1 MNIYMITL
9 GCSKN
14 QVDSEMILGF
24 LKNHGSNV
32 VATPEEADIL
42 MVNTCAFI
50 LSAREEAIN
59 TILELAKYKTGNKK
73 LIVMGCLAQ
82 RYKDELISELPEVDY
97 FMKID
102 DYKEIASV
110 LNNLLHTNYKESD
123 TLSFLDRVTDEPDY
137 MTYVRISDGCLN
149 RCAFCAIPLIRGR
162 LKSRTIEDIYQEVE
176 DRVDKGTYEINIISQ
191 DTTRYGFDLYKKNA
205 LVDLL
210 TKLVE
215 IKGNYKIRLFY
226 LYPEIVTDELIEFIK
241 KNPEHL
247 MPYFDIPLQHSED
260 HVLKD
265 MKRRGNR
272 AYLVDLIAKIRRE
285 IPHAIFR
292 TTMMVGFPGETDEDV
307 DNMID
312 FMKTTKF
319 DRLGVF
325 TYSPEEGTVGAIMPN
340 QVPEHVKNERYNK
353 VMKAQFYISLE
364 KNREKIDQ
372 NFDVL
377 IESYDESNF
386 MYKGRSYG
394 FAPDD
399 IDGCIYVAAH
409 EELKP
414 GQIVSVNIKDAD
426 SYSLTG
432 EQND

>member
-14 QVDSEMILGF
+14 QVDSEMVLGF
-24 LKNHGSNV
+24 LKNHGNKV
-32 VATPEEADIL
+32 VALPENADIL

-59 TILELAKYKTGNKK
+59 TILDVAKYKTPGKK

-82 RYKDELISELPEVDY
+82 RYKDELIDVLPEVDY
-97 FMKID
+97 FMTID
-102 DYKEIASV
+102 DYKDISRV

-123 TLSFLDRVTDEPDY
+123 LLSYTERVTDTPDY

-162 LKSRTIEDIYQEVE
+162 LHSRTIEDIENEV
-176 DRVDKGTYEINIISQ
+176 RNAVNKGTYEINIISQ
-191 DTTRYGFDLYKKNA
+191 DTTRYGYDLYKKNA

-210 TKLVE
+210 KVLVK
-215 IKGNYKIRLFY
+215 IPGKFKIRLFY
-226 LYPEIVTDELIEFIK
+226 LYPEIVTDELIDFIK
-241 KNPEHL
+241 DNPEHI

-260 HVLKD
+260 KVLKA
-265 MKRRGNR
+265 MRRRGNR
-272 AYLVDLIAKIRRE
+272 EYLVSLLHKIKER

-307 DNMID
+307 DNLVK
-312 FMKTTKF
+312 FMQEIKF

-325 TYSPEEGTVGAIMPN
+325 TYSPEEGTEGAKMVQI
-340 QVPEHVKNERYNK
+340 PESVKNERYNK
-353 VMKAQFYISLE
+353 VMEAQFYISLE
-364 KNREKIDQ
+364 KNREKIGT

-377 IESYDESNF
+377 IEGYDEENY
-386 MYKGRSYG
+386 MYTGRTYG

-399 IDGCIYVAAH
+399 IDGCVYVAAH
-409 EELKP
+409 DELKP
-414 GQIVSVNIKDAD
+414 GQIVNVNIKDAD

>member
-1 MNIYMITL
+1 MNIYMVTL

-14 QVDSEMILGF
+14 QVDSEMVLGF
-24 LKNHGSNV
+24 LKNHGNTI
-32 VATPEEADIL
+32 VANPENADIL

-50 LSAREEAIN
+50 LSAKEEAIN
-59 TILELAKYKTGNKK
+59 TILEVAKYKTEGKK

-97 FMKID
+97 FLKID
-102 DYKEIASV
+102 DYKDISKV
-110 LNNLLHTNYKESD
+110 LNNLLHTSYKEND
-123 TLSFLDRVTDEPDY
+123 LLSYTERVTDTPNY

-162 LKSRTIEDIYQEVE
+162 LKSRTIEDIENEV
-176 DRVDKGTYEINIISQ
+176 RIAVSKGTYEINIISQ
-191 DTTRYGFDLYKKNA
+191 DTTRYGYDLYKKNA

-210 TKLVE
+210 KVLVKIE
-215 IKGNYKIRLFY
+215 GKFKIRLFY
-226 LYPEIVTDELIEFIK
+226 LYPEIVTDELIDFIK
-241 KNPEHL
+241 DNPDHI
-247 MPYFDIPLQHSED
+247 MPYFDIPLQHCED
-260 HVLKD
+260 KVLKA
-265 MKRRGNR
+265 MRRRGNR
-272 AYLVDLIAKIRRE
+272 EYLVSLLKKIKER

-292 TTMMVGFPGETDEDV
+292 TTMLVGFPGETDEDV
-307 DNMID
+307 DHLVE
-312 FMKTTKF
+312 FMQDIKF

-325 TYSPEEGTVGAIMPN
+325 TYSPEEGTIGATLEQIPDAI
-340 QVPEHVKNERYNK
+340 KNERYNK

-364 KNREKIDQ
+364 KNREKIGQ

-377 IESYDESNF
+377 IEGYDEDNL
-386 MYKGRSYG
+386 MYTGRTYG

-399 IDGCIYVAAH
+399 IDGCVYVAAH
-409 EELKP
+409 QELKP
-414 GQIVSVNIKDAD
+414 GDIVNVCIKDAD

>member
-1 MNIYMITL
+1 MNVYMITL

-24 LKNHGSNV
+24 LKNHGANV

-82 RYKDELISELPEVDY
+82 RYKEELIPELPEVDY

-102 DYKEIASV
+102 DYKDIARV
-110 LNNLLHTNYKESD
+110 LNNLLHTSYKESD
-123 TLSFLDRVTDEPDY
+123 LLSFTDRVTDTPDY

-162 LKSRTIEDIYQEVE
+162 LKSRTIEDIKDEV
-176 DRVDKGTYEINIISQ
+176 VKAVNKGTYEINIISQ
-191 DTTRYGFDLYKKNA
+191 DTTRYGYDLYKKNA

-210 TKLVE
+210 KELVTIE
-215 IKGNYKIRLFY
+215 GKFKIRLFY
-226 LYPEIVTDELIEFIK
+226 LYPEIVSDELIDFIK
-241 KNPEHL
+241 DNPDHI

-260 HVLKD
+260 KVLKA
-265 MKRRGNR
+265 MNRRGDR
-272 AYLVDLIAKIRRE
+272 AYLVSLLNKIKTK

-292 TTMMVGFPGETDEDV
+292 TTMMVGFPGETEEDV
-307 DNMID
+307 ENMIE
-312 FMKTTKF
+312 FMKEIKF

-325 TYSPEEGTVGAIMPN
+325 TYSPEEGTKGALMEQIPDS
-340 QVPEHVKNERYNK
+340 VKNDRYNR
-353 VMKAQFYISLE
+353 VMEAQFYISLE
-364 KNREKIDQ
+364 KNREKIGQ

-377 IESYDESNF
+377 IEGYDESNF
-386 MYKGRSYG
+386 MYYGRSYG

-399 IDGCIYVAAH
+399 IDGSVYVAAH
-409 EELKP
+409 EELKA
-414 GQIVSVNIKDAD
+414 GDIVSINIKDAD

-432 EQND
+432 EQNG

>member
-24 LKNHGSNV
+24 LKNHGANV
-32 VATPEEADIL
+32 VATPQEADIL

-59 TILELAKYKTGNKK
+59 TILELTKYKTKNKK

-82 RYKDELISELPEVDY
+82 RYKDELIEELPEVDY

-102 DYKEIASV
+102 DYKEIARV
-110 LNNLLHTNYKESD
+110 LNDLLHTNYKESD
-123 TLSFLDRVTDEPDY
+123 TLSFIDRVTDEPDY

-162 LKSRTIEDIYQEVE
+162 LKSRTIEDIYTEVE
-176 DRVDKGTYEINIISQ
+176 TAVKKGTYEINIISQ

-210 TKLVE
+210 SELVKIE
-215 IKGNYKIRLFY
+215 GNYKIRLFY
-226 LYPEIVTDELIEFIK
+226 LYPEIVTDELIAFIK
-241 KNPEHL
+241 NNPDHI

-272 AYLVDLIAKIRRE
+272 AYLVELIAKIRRE
-285 IPHAIFR
+285 IPEAIFR
-292 TTMMVGFPGETDEDV
+292 TTMMVGFPGETEEDV
-307 DNMID
+307 DNMIE
-312 FMKTTKF
+312 FMKVTKF
-319 DRLGVF
+319 DRLGTF
-325 TYSPEEGTVGAIMPN
+325 TYSPEEGTVGAAMPN
-340 QVPEHVKNERYNK
+340 QIPESVKNDRYNR

-364 KNREKIDQ
+364 KNREKIGK

-377 IESYDESNF
+377 IESYDEANF
-386 MYKGRSYG
+386 MYRGRSYG

-414 GQIVSVNIKDAD
+414 GQIVSVCIKDAD

>member
-24 LKNHGSNV
+24 LKNHGANV
-32 VATPEEADIL
+32 VATPQEADIL

-59 TILELAKYKTGNKK
+59 TILELAKYKTKNKK

-82 RYKDELISELPEVDY
+82 RYKDELITELPEVDY

-102 DYKEIASV
+102 DYKEIARV
-110 LNNLLHTNYKESD
+110 LNDLLHTNYKESD
-123 TLSFLDRVTDEPDY
+123 TLSFIDRVTDEPDY

-162 LKSRTIEDIYQEVE
+162 LKSRTIEDIYAEVE
-176 DRVDKGTYEINIISQ
+176 AAVKKGTYEINIISQ

-210 TKLVE
+210 TELVKIE
-215 IKGNYKIRLFY
+215 GNYKIRLFY
-226 LYPEIVTDELIEFIK
+226 LYPEIVSDELIQFIK
-241 KNPEHL
+241 NNPEHV

-285 IPHAIFR
+285 IPEAIFR
-292 TTMMVGFPGETDEDV
+292 TTMMVGFPGETEEDV
-307 DNMID
+307 DNMIE
-312 FMKTTKF
+312 FMKVTKF
-319 DRLGVF
+319 DRLGTF
-325 TYSPEEGTVGAIMPN
+325 TYSPEEGTVGAVMPN
-340 QVPEHVKNERYNK
+340 QIPESVKNDRYNR

-364 KNREKIDQ
+364 KNREKIGK

-377 IESYDESNF
+377 IESYDEANF

-409 EELKP
+409 DELKP
-414 GQIVSVNIKDAD
+414 GQIVSVCIKDAD

>member
-24 LKNHGSNV
+24 LKNHSSNV

-176 DRVDKGTYEINIISQ
+176 DRVNKGTYEINIISQ

-226 LYPEIVTDELIEFIK
+226 LYPEIVTDELIDFIK
-241 KNPEHL
+241 NNPEHV

-325 TYSPEEGTVGAIMPN
+325 TYSPEEGTVGAVMPN

-364 KNREKIDQ
+364 KNREKIGQ

>member
-1 MNIYMITL
+1 MKIYMITL

-14 QVDSEMILGF
+14 QVDSEMVLGF
-24 LKNHGSNV
+24 LKNHGNTI
-32 VATPEEADIL
+32 VANPEEADVL

-50 LSAREEAIN
+50 LSAKEEAIN
-59 TILELAKYKTGNKK
+59 TILELANYKTENKK

-82 RYKDELISELPEVDY
+82 RYKDELIAELPEVDL
-97 FMKID
+97 FLKID
-102 DYKEIASV
+102 DYKNISQV
-110 LNNLLHTNYKESD
+110 LNNLFHTSYKEQD
-123 TLSFLDRVTDEPDY
+123 TLSFIERVTDVPDY

-149 RCAFCAIPLIRGR
+149 RCAFCAIPLIRGI
-162 LKSRTIEDIYQEVE
+162 LKSRTIEDIKEEVSLA
-176 DRVDKGTYEINIISQ
+176 VSKGTYEINIISQ

-210 TKLVE
+210 KELVT
-215 IKGNYKIRLFY
+215 IPGNYKIRLFY
-226 LYPEIVTDELIEFIK
+226 LYPEIVTDELISFIRDHK
-241 KNPEHL
+241 DHI

-260 HVLKD
+260 HILKS
-265 MKRRGNR
+265 MRRRGNR
-272 AYLVDLIAKIRRE
+272 AYLISLIEKIRKE
-285 IPHAIFR
+285 IPEAIFR
-292 TTMMVGFPGETDEDV
+292 TTMMVGFPGETEEDV
-307 DNMID
+307 ESLIK
-312 FMKTTKF
+312 FMETTKF
-319 DRLGVF
+319 DRLGTF
-325 TYSPEEGTVGAIMPN
+325 TYSPEEGTEGAKMEQIPDYI
-340 QVPEHVKNERYNK
+340 KNDRYNR

-364 KNREKIDQ
+364 KNREKIGRD
-372 NFDVL
+372 FDVL

-399 IDGCIYVAAH
+399 IDGCVYVAAH

-414 GQIVSVNIKDAD
+414 GQIVSVRIKDAD

>member
-176 DRVDKGTYEINIISQ
+176 DRVNKGTYEINIISQ

-241 KNPEHL
+241 NNPEHL

-325 TYSPEEGTVGAIMPN
+325 TYSPEEGTVGAVMPN

-364 KNREKIDQ
+364 KNREKIGQ

-386 MYKGRSYG
+386 MYRGRSYG

>member
-1 MNIYMITL
+1 MKIYMITL

-14 QVDSEMILGF
+14 QVDSEMVLGF
-24 LKNHGSNV
+24 LKNHGNTI
-32 VATPEEADIL
+32 VANPEEADVL

-50 LSAREEAIN
+50 LSAKEEAIN
-59 TILELAKYKTGNKK
+59 TILELANYKTENKK

-82 RYKDELISELPEVDY
+82 RYKDELITELPEVDL
-97 FMKID
+97 FLKID
-102 DYKEIASV
+102 DYKNISQV
-110 LNNLLHTNYKESD
+110 LNNLFHTSYKEQD
-123 TLSFLDRVTDEPDY
+123 TLSFIERVTDVPDY

-149 RCAFCAIPLIRGR
+149 RCAFCAIPLIRGI
-162 LKSRTIEDIYQEVE
+162 LKSRTIEDIKEEVSLA
-176 DRVDKGTYEINIISQ
+176 VSKGTYEINIISQ

-210 TKLVE
+210 KELVT
-215 IKGNYKIRLFY
+215 IPGNYKIRLFY
-226 LYPEIVTDELIEFIK
+226 LYPEIVTDELISFIRDHK
-241 KNPEHL
+241 DHI

-260 HVLKD
+260 HILKS
-265 MKRRGNR
+265 MRRRGNR
-272 AYLVDLIAKIRRE
+272 AYLISLIEKIRKE
-285 IPHAIFR
+285 IPEAIFR
-292 TTMMVGFPGETDEDV
+292 TTMMVGFPGETEEDV
-307 DNMID
+307 ESLIK
-312 FMKTTKF
+312 FMETTKF
-319 DRLGVF
+319 DRLGTF
-325 TYSPEEGTVGAIMPN
+325 TYSPEEGTEGAKMEQIPDYI
-340 QVPEHVKNERYNK
+340 KNDRYNR

-364 KNREKIDQ
+364 KNREKIGRD
-372 NFDVL
+372 FDVL

-399 IDGCIYVAAH
+399 IDGCVYVAAH

-414 GQIVSVNIKDAD
+414 GQIVSVRIKDAD

>member
-24 LKNHGSNV
+24 LKNHGANV
-32 VATPEEADIL
+32 VATPQEADIL

-59 TILELAKYKTGNKK
+59 TILELAKYKTKNKK

-82 RYKDELISELPEVDY
+82 RYKDELITELPEVDY

-102 DYKEIASV
+102 DYKEIARV
-110 LNNLLHTNYKESD
+110 LNDLLHTNYKESD
-123 TLSFLDRVTDEPDY
+123 TLSFIDRVTDEPDY

-162 LKSRTIEDIYQEVE
+162 LKSRTIEDIYEEVE
-176 DRVDKGTYEINIISQ
+176 AAVKKGTYEINIISQ

-210 TKLVE
+210 SELVKIE
-215 IKGNYKIRLFY
+215 GNYKIRLFY
-226 LYPEIVTDELIEFIK
+226 LYPEIVSDELIQFIK
-241 KNPEHL
+241 NNPTHI

-285 IPHAIFR
+285 IPEAIFR
-292 TTMMVGFPGETDEDV
+292 TTMMVGFPGETEEDV
-307 DNMID
+307 DNMIE
-312 FMKTTKF
+312 FMKVTKF
-319 DRLGVF
+319 DRLGTF
-325 TYSPEEGTVGAIMPN
+325 TYSPEEGTVGAAMPN
-340 QVPEHVKNERYNK
+340 QIPESVKNDRYNR

-364 KNREKIDQ
+364 KNREKIGK

-377 IESYDESNF
+377 IESYDEANF
-386 MYKGRSYG
+386 MYRGRSYG

-414 GQIVSVNIKDAD
+414 GQIVSVSIKDAD